1 MYNPVIMDMFA
12 REQNRRIQEEIRQIQ
27 LLNAAEYK
35 PLGFFR
41 TLRSWISRFQMRHI
55 DQTTTD
61 NESSRIHQL
70 NLG

>member
-1 MYNPVIMDMFA
+1 MYHPVIMEMLA
-12 REQNRRIQEEIRQIQ
+12 REKNRRIQEEIRQIQ
-27 LLNAAEYK
+27 LLNTAEYK

-55 DQTTTD
+55 DQTTTN
-61 NESSRIHQL
+61 NESSRIHQP